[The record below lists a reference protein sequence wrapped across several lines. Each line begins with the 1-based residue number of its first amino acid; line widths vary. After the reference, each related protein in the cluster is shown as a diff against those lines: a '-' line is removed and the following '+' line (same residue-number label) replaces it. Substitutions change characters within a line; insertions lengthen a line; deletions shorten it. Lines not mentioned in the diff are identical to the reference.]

1 MSTTVIRFRC
11 EVCGERIERDKG
23 YVGASFAQVRA
34 DLPVEWFAAHYTC
47 RPDDDAYWID
57 AHRIEQNADIVM
69 LLHRDKDA
77 APDKIGIA
85 VAKNRD
91 GSEGSCLMK
100 FDGARS
106 RIAEPTWQERQAWG
120 SR

>member
-57 AHRIEQNADIVM
+57 AHRIESVADIAWWREH
-69 LLHRDKDA
+69 LSWKNWW
-77 APDKIGIA
+77 APDSWDALTA
-85 VAKNRD
+85 VTLLDSLSAPPPAVRLPSQQHPAD
-91 GSEGSCLMK
+91 APVS
-100 FDGARS
+100 
-106 RIAEPTWQERQAWG
+106 
-120 SR
+120 